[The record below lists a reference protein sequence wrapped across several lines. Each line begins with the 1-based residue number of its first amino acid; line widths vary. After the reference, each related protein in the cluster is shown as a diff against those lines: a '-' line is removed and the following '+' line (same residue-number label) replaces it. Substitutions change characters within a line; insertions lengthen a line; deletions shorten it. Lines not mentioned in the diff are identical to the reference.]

1 MRGRGFASAKIGS
14 LAPASWLSVIMFHVI
29 LILIVLMI
37 VNNNDNNNNTNNT
50 NNTTTTTTQ
59 PQSHNHNHNHH
70 DDDDVVVIIIIIFI
84 IMKNPAGI
92 VARLRVNSPACKPQ
106 RYSTPFSTKCKH
118 LKTLKMPQP
127 VLDSVQQH
135 VKLRRLVVRF
145 GNKRDNP

>member
-1 MRGRGFASAKIGS
+1 MRGRGFACAKIGS

-29 LILIVLMI
+29 LMLILIVLMI

-50 NNTTTTTTQ
+50 TTTTTQ
-59 PQSHNHNHNHH
+59 PQSHNHNHH
-70 DDDDVVVIIIIIFI
+70 DDDDVVIIIIIIFI